1 MKEKTLSVLLVTH
14 KELPYALPKK
24 PYLPLLAGA
33 YIYAEK
39 ETQALPSFVKK
50 YQRDDEKENISVLN
64 AYFSELT
71 ALYYA
76 YRNLDTD
83 YVGLVH
89 YRRFFA
95 KKQNFWQKCFS
106 KKEKNLPFM
115 EEKEMLHLLEQGK
128 IILPKKRNYCIE
140 SLYNHYAHT
149 FDEAHL
155 KKLRKVIEEQC
166 SEDLPLFDKV
176 LSRSSGY
183 MWNMYVMPKQLSDA
197 YCAWLFPLLFELYE
211 LMDLSS
217 LSAFEKRLFG
227 RLSELL
233 FNVWLEKQKISIAE
247 VDVHYLG
254 REPFFKKL
262 FAFLLAKFFGKK
274 YTKSF

>member
-14 KELPYALPKK
+14 KELPYALPPK

-33 YIYAEK
+33 YVYAEK
-39 ETQALPSFVKK
+39 EAQPLPSFVEK

-76 YRNLDTD
+76 YRNLDVD

-89 YRRFFA
+89 YRRFFT
-95 KKQNFWQKCFS
+95 KKQSFWRKCFS
-106 KKEKNLPFM
+106 KEEKILPFM
-115 EEKEMLHLLEQGK
+115 EEKEMLHLLQQGK

-155 KKLRKVIEEQC
+155 KKIREVIEKQYPQ
-166 SEDLPLFDKV
+166 DLPLFDKV
-176 LSRSSGY
+176 LARSSGY

-211 LMDLSS
+211 VMDLST
-217 LSAFEKRLFG
+217 LTPFEKRLFG

-233 FNVWLEKQKISIAE
+233 FNVWLEKQERSIEE
-247 VDVHYLG
+247 VDVYYLG
-254 REPFFKKL
+254 KEPFFKKL
-262 FAFLLAKFFGKK
+262 VAFLSAKFLGKK
-274 YTKSF
+274 YTQSF